1 MEESIDRTPNINKR
15 NTYVKRIF
23 KPKNLQL
30 IDVLRKCNKHKVDFT
45 HKTARIDRIYVRESL
60 GLNILKC
67 KHLNLISDHKPVLLE
82 LHFEDF
88 KPWGNFY
95 WKSKSS
101 FLEETPYVNEID
113 DLFNNFDMRR
123 TNLDSL
129 DNWELLKS
137 EIKETSKNYVL
148 AKAKQRKTQL

>member
-1 MEESIDRTPNINKR
+1 MIILVTGDFNYVEEAIDHTPNINKR

-30 IDVLRKCNKHKVDFT
+30 INVFRKCNKHKVDFT
-45 HKTARIDRIYVRESL
+45 HKTARIDRIYITESL
-60 GLNILKC
+60 SLNILKY
-67 KHLNLISDHKPVLLE
+67 KHLNLLSDLKPVLLE

-95 WKSKSS
+95 LKLNRS
-101 FLEETPYVNEID
+101 FLEETPYVNGID

-123 TNLDSL
+123 TNLDIL

-137 EIKETSKNYVL
+137 
-148 AKAKQRKTQL
+148 

>member
-1 MEESIDRTPNINKR
+1 MIIQVTGYFNYLEEAIDHAPNINKR

-30 IDVLRKCNKHKVDFT
+30 IDVFRKCNKHKVNFT
-45 HKTARIDRIYVRESL
+45 HKTARIDRIYVTESL
-60 GLNILKC
+60 SNILKY
-67 KHLNLISDHKPVLLE
+67 KHLNLLSDRKPVLLE

-95 WKSKSS
+95 LKLNSS
-101 FLEETPYVNEID
+101 FLEETRYVNEID

-123 TNLDSL
+123 TNLD
-129 DNWELLKS
+129 
-137 EIKETSKNYVL
+137 IFG
-148 AKAKQRKTQL
+148 QLGTFKKRN